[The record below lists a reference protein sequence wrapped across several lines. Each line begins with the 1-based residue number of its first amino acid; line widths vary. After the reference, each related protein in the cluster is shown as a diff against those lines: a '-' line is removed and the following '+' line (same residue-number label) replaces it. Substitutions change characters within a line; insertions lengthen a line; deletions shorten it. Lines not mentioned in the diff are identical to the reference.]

1 MTINDT
7 HEALTELCEAMK
19 GRKTLRVQFKDID
32 DSSIGQFYMLYD
44 IAKQMDALLEECY
57 AGFKNEGMYDYY
69 TKLEK
74 AGYGQ

>member
-1 MTINDT
+1 M
-7 HEALTELCEAMK
+7 
-19 GRKTLRVQFKDID
+19 QFKDID